1 MRRVMVSLATAS
13 ILAGFASAQTIDAPE
28 GDWVWNAELNING
41 LTLTKSGNTC
51 LTSETSQLDLS
62 EIVSNL
68 NETCSVS
75 DWNEDEEIAYF
86 AVNCTG
92 EYLANM
98 TGEIALG
105 EADASFTLAGA
116 VRLGDAGPVTTV
128 INGKAANNGVCAV
141 SNQPVEAEA
150 IAVAAV
156 EELAEE
162 PAPVVEEAAPAAIEV
177 VAEVEAEVAVEVE
190 AETESESE
198 PVEAVLAGGVDT
210 PQAAPVEPIEVTAL
224 ADELAE
230 AVAETA
236 PEAAAEEE
244 A

>member
-41 LTLTKSGNTC
+41 LTLSKSGNTC
-51 LTSETSQLDLS
+51 LTPETSQLDLS
-62 EIVSNL
+62 EIVSSL

-75 DWNEDEEIAYF
+75 DWNEDEETAYF

-141 SNQPVEAEA
+141 SDQPVEAEA
-150 IAVAAV
+150 IAVVAV

-162 PAPVVEEAAPAAIEV
+162 AAPEVIEV
-177 VAEVEAEVAVEVE
+177 AAEVEVEVAVEVE
-190 AETESESE
+190 AESE

-224 ADELAE
+224 SDELAE
-230 AVAETA
+230 AVAEAA
-236 PEAAAEEE
+236 PEAAAE
-244 A
+244 

>member
-41 LTLTKSGNTC
+41 LTLSKSGNTC
-51 LTSETSQLDLS
+51 LTPETSQLDLS
-62 EIVSNL
+62 EIVSSL

-75 DWNEDEEIAYF
+75 DWNEDEETAYF

-141 SNQPVEAEA
+141 SDQPVEAEA
-150 IAVAAV
+150 IAVVAV

-162 PAPVVEEAAPAAIEV
+162 AAPEVIEV
-177 VAEVEAEVAVEVE
+177 AAEVEAEVAVEVE
-190 AETESESE
+190 AESE

-224 ADELAE
+224 SDELAE
-230 AVAETA
+230 AVAEAA
-236 PEAAAEEE
+236 PEAAAE
-244 A
+244 

>member
-41 LTLTKSGNTC
+41 LTLSKSGNTC
-51 LTSETSQLDLS
+51 LTAETSQLDLS
-62 EIVSNL
+62 EIVSSL
-68 NETCSVS
+68 NETGSVS
-75 DWNEDEEIAYF
+75 DWNEDEETAYF

-141 SNQPVEAEA
+141 SDQPVEAEA
-150 IAVAAV
+150 IAVVAV

-162 PAPVVEEAAPAAIEV
+162 ATPEVIEV
-177 VAEVEAEVAVEVE
+177 AAEVEVEVAVEVE
-190 AETESESE
+190 AESE

-224 ADELAE
+224 SDELAE
-230 AVAETA
+230 AVAEAA
-236 PEAAAEEE
+236 PEAAAEDE

>member
-13 ILAGFASAQTIDAPE
+13 ILAGFASVQTIDAPE

-41 LTLTKSGNTC
+41 LTLSKSGNTC
-51 LTSETSQLDLS
+51 LTPETSQLDLS
-62 EIVSNL
+62 EIVSSL

-75 DWNEDEEIAYF
+75 DWNEDEETAYF

-116 VRLGDAGPVTTV
+116 VRLGDARPVTTV

-141 SNQPVEAEA
+141 SDQPVEAEA
-150 IAVAAV
+150 IAVVAV

-162 PAPVVEEAAPAAIEV
+162 AAPEVIEV
-177 VAEVEAEVAVEVE
+177 AAEVEAEVAVEVE
-190 AETESESE
+190 AESE

-224 ADELAE
+224 SDELAE
-230 AVAETA
+230 AVAEAA
-236 PEAAAEEE
+236 PEAAAE
-244 A
+244 